1 MSSWWSQ
8 CPWGKPR
15 PYEWLPQPFTIHPG
29 GGGGWWRDTQVPPYG
44 RLSFPCAIH
53 PAWAVGCGGVGR
65 TESCAPTQGLRY
77 RLPFNPAGRASPPHP
92 SASLTPSPPGE
103 GRAVICFHLPFDREG
118 RWALPCWRDTQVPP
132 YGQLSFPFA
141 IQPYTAMARAG
152 PGRFM
157 NRPYGIPGCL
167 FLSQQKTALSGGF
180 FLGFMGLYSA
190 LSAFASAAAL
200 AAAAFFSAAA
210 FWAALNFSF
219 SSGVGMGSM
228 ALRGQALAH
237 MVQFLHLL

>member
-65 TESCAPTQGLRY
+65 TESSAPTQGLRY

-132 YGQLSFPFA
+132 YGGNWRRVPCN
-141 IQPYTAMARAG
+141 RAG
-152 PGRFM
+152 RASPPHPSASLTPSPPGEGRAGFVTGCHSTGPW
-157 NRPYGIPGCL
+157 RVSLPGSGRRGGGPYG
-167 FLSQQKTALSGGF
+167 
-180 FLGFMGLYSA
+180 GLRCRVP
-190 LSAFASAAAL
+190 
-200 AAAAFFSAAA
+200 FSR
-210 FWAALNFSF
+210 
-219 SSGVGMGSM
+219 
-228 ALRGQALAH
+228 RG
-237 MVQFLHLL
+237 